1 MRDRFR
7 AAEIGTAELD
17 ARILAQTAFG
27 IDSMAL
33 VRREREAL
41 PEQWG
46 IDLER
51 LALRRLAGEPVSRIV
66 GEREFWGLRFGLNA
80 ATLDPRPETEM
91 LVAEAVAFAEGKRAP
106 RLVDLGTGSGA
117 IVIAFLDAI
126 PQAKAIATDLSEEAL
141 AEARKN
147 AERHGVAERIEFRQG
162 AWWQAVPHT
171 ELFDIIVSNPPYI
184 ASETIP
190 ALQPEVRLFD
200 PKLALD
206 GGWDGL
212 EAYRAIAAQAAR
224 RLNPGGVALLEIGAN
239 QGVSAGRIL
248 ARAGFGRVEV
258 LKISRG
264 LIGWSWLPILE
275 ESETRRG
282 GSAIFRLECQ
292 SEPASF
298 PVLSAARVER
308 QGDGHPLIGDAG
320 LPAGVSRIWN
330 PA

>member
-7 AAEIGTAELD
+7 AAGIDTAELD

-33 VRREREAL
+33 VRREREPM
-41 PEQWG
+41 PEQWA

-51 LALRRLAGEPVSRIV
+51 FALRRLAGEPVSRIV

-91 LVAEAVAFAEGKRAP
+91 LVAEAVAFGEQKRSP

-117 IVIAFLDAI
+117 IAIAFLDAL
-126 PQAKAIATDLSEEAL
+126 PKAKAIATDLNEEAL
-141 AEARKN
+141 AQARKN
-147 AERHGVAERIEFRQG
+147 AERHGVSGRIEFRQG

-184 ASETIP
+184 ASETI
-190 ALQPEVRLFD
+190 ATLQPEVRLFD

-224 RLNPGGVALLEIGAN
+224 RLNPGGLVLLEIGAN
-239 QGVSAGRIL
+239 QGGSASRIL
-248 ARAGFGRVEV
+248 TRAGFGRVEV
-258 LKISRG
+258 LRD
-264 LIGWSWLPILE
+264 L
-275 ESETRRG
+275 
-282 GSAIFRLECQ
+282 
-292 SEPASF
+292 
-298 PVLSAARVER
+298 
-308 QGDGHPLIGDAG
+308 AG
-320 LPAGVSRIWN
+320 LDRVIVASHS
-330 PA
+330 